1 MKRLVLITL
10 FAGFV
15 LTSCYQSRVIIGEQD
30 CPRVK
35 VASKW
40 NSSLFGGLIPV
51 SSALK
56 IENIR
61 YNSYEIYTRHTFWN
75 MFVSSLTWGIYTPTT
90 TTLYIG
96 LDKIQPLQTVQQKQ
110 LIISD
115 TTQN

>member
-30 CPRVK
+30 VPRVK
-35 VASKW
+35 VRTKW
-40 NSSLFGGLIPV
+40 NSSFFGGLIPL
-51 SSALK
+51 STTLK
-56 IENIR
+56 VDNLK
-61 YNSYEIYTRHTFWN
+61 YNSYEIYTRHTILN
-75 MFVSSLTWGIYTPTT
+75 MFVTGLTGGFYTPTT
-90 TTLYIG
+90 TTIYIG
-96 LDKIQPLQTVQQKQ
+96 LDRIQPLPTIQPKQ